1 MLIEEYLDH
10 ICDHCQSQGL
20 TIAVAE
26 SVTAGYLQ
34 LYFSRASGATR
45 FFQGGITA
53 YNIGQ
58 KVKHLEVEPI
68 HAQASNAVS
77 PQVAAQMAQ
86 GVCTLFN
93 CNVGIAVTG
102 YAAPVPELNITALF
116 AFYAIACKGKI
127 IAARKISP
135 AAHEPDE
142 VMQEYAR
149 EIIQD
154 CYHCFKDYKDSKM
167 LIVKN
172 RKSCKNLLRKNRCAR
187 LNIKTGSRV

>member
-1 MLIEEYLDH
+1 MSIQEYLNY
-10 ICDHCQSQGL
+10 IGDHCEAQGL

-34 LYFSRASGATR
+34 IHFSKATGATH

-58 KVKHLEVEPI
+58 KVKHLQVEPI
-68 HAQASNAVS
+68 HAQSSNAVS

-86 GVCTLFN
+86 GVCALFN

-102 YAAPVPELNITALF
+102 YAAPVPELNITELF
-116 AFYAIACKGKI
+116 AFYAIACKGRI
-127 IAARKISP
+127 IASRKITPS
-135 AAHEPDE
+135 AHEPEE

-154 CYHCFKDYKDSKM
+154 CYHCFKEYKDSKM
-167 LIVKN
+167 LI
-172 RKSCKNLLRKNRCAR
+172 S
-187 LNIKTGSRV
+187 

>member
-1 MLIEEYLDH
+1 MSILEYLDY
-10 ICDHCQSQGL
+10 ICDYCEAQGL

-34 LYFSRASGATR
+34 IHFSRAAGATR

-53 YNIGQ
+53 YNTGQ
-58 KVKHLEVEPI
+58 KVKHLQVEPI
-68 HAQASNAVS
+68 HAQSSNAVS

-102 YAAPVPELNITALF
+102 YAAPVPALNITELF
-116 AFYAIACKGKI
+116 AFYAIVCKGKI
-127 IAARKISP
+127 IASRKITPS
-135 AAHEPDE
+135 AHKLEE

-154 CYHCFKDYKDSKM
+154 CYRCFKEYKDSKM
-167 LIVKN
+167 LI
-172 RKSCKNLLRKNRCAR
+172 S
-187 LNIKTGSRV
+187 

>member
-1 MLIEEYLDH
+1 MQEYLDY
-10 ICDHCQSQGL
+10 IGDHCLAQGL

-34 LYFSRASGATR
+34 VCFSRATGATQ

-58 KVKHLEVEPI
+58 KVKHLGVEPI
-68 HAQASNAVS
+68 HATSSNAVS
-77 PQVAAQMAQ
+77 PQVATEMAL
-86 GVCTLFN
+86 GVCPLFN

-102 YAAPVPELNITALF
+102 YAAPVPELNITELF

-127 IAARKISP
+127 IASRKITP
-135 AAHEPDE
+135 VEHKPED

-149 EIIQD
+149 EIIHA
-154 CYHCFKDYKDSKM
+154 CYRCF
-167 LIVKN
+167 I
-172 RKSCKNLLRKNRCAR
+172 
-187 LNIKTGSRV
+187 

>member
-1 MLIEEYLDH
+1 MQEYLDY
-10 ICDHCQSQGL
+10 ICDHCLAKGL

-34 LYFSRASGATR
+34 VHFSRATGATG

-58 KVKHLEVEPI
+58 KVKHLGVEPI
-68 HAQASNAVS
+68 HAQSVNAVS
-77 PQVAAQMAQ
+77 PQVAAEMAL

-102 YAAPVPELNITALF
+102 YAAPVPELNVTALF
-116 AFYAIACKGKI
+116 AYYAIACKGTI
-127 IAARKISP
+127 IASRKISP
-135 AAHEPDE
+135 SAHEPEE

-149 EIIQD
+149 EIIHA
-154 CYHCFKDYKDSKM
+154 CYNTFKEYEFSTPNGEET
-167 LIVKN
+167 VN
-172 RKSCKNLLRKNRCAR
+172 
-187 LNIKTGSRV
+187 G